1 LINHANDIN
10 LIAYEKRL
18 DQIAAIVERE
28 VHKILVHLAHEMPL
42 SRSTKSAAAL
52 QDFAARAATAPESD
66 ADARDQYRSL
76 LRLYTERLRFKAST
90 SGASPPPEMLTYAQ
104 LLQQALRDPQTLH

>member
-1 LINHANDIN
+1 MINHSNDVN

-28 VHKILVHLAHEMPL
+28 VHKILVHLAQEMPL
-42 SRSTKSAAAL
+42 SRSTKSVAAL
-52 QDFAARAATAPESD
+52 QDLAARAATAPESD
-66 ADARDQYRSL
+66 ANARDQCRSL

-90 SGASPPPEMLTYAQ
+90 TGVSPPPEMLTYAQ